1 MRKGIL
7 GLCIAIAI
15 IAMMVM
21 PVSAVVTRPSKSN
34 GVPFDN
40 LWNAALDLQAQINAL
55 TQKVNKIE
63 STPRPCINCKCP
75 AGQFVTGFDS
85 TGNLV
90 CSGPS
95 PSSPIVPLTK
105 AGTPFTA
112 KKYPQDTPKSDP
124 MVFTATWDGN
134 GRVYISG
141 EATSLTGIYADDG
154 YTITIQP
161 SGATFDA
168 PEHWAHMHPVVELT
182 SGMSKGSNTFTLI
195 VQNWMGLSM
204 SYGTSD
210 GLNINQ
216 MPYIVQVNDPAIS
229 LTAAKASPAALPSF
243 ITKTDKGLIVNGT
256 VIKT

>member
-1 MRKGIL
+1 MEKEIL
-7 GLCIAIAI
+7 RLCIIIAI
-15 IAMMVM
+15 IAMIIM
-21 PVSAVVTRPSKSN
+21 PVSAVVTRPLKSN
-34 GVPFDN
+34 GIPFDN

-63 STPRPCINCKCP
+63 STPKPCINCMCP

-85 TGNLV
+85 IGNLV
-90 CSGPS
+90 CSGMLPT
-95 PSSPIVPLTK
+95 SPIVPLSK
-105 AGTPFTA
+105 AGTPFSA
-112 KKYPQDTPKSDP
+112 KKYPQNTPKSDP
-124 MVFTATWDGN
+124 MVFTSTWDGN

-168 PEHWAHMHPVVELT
+168 PEHWAHRHPVVELT
-182 SGMSKGSNTFTLI
+182 SGMTQGSNTFTLV

-210 GLNINQ
+210 GLNIDQ
-216 MPYIVQVNDPAIS
+216 VPYIVQVNDPAIT
-229 LTAAKASPAALPSF
+229 LTTAKVSPAALPSY
-243 ITKTDKGLIVNGT
+243 ITKTDKGMIVNGT
-256 VIKT
+256 LIKS